1 MHRMRKEIC
10 HMEENSLDSHLS
22 CVRTMASYNFLNY
35 YLWNKESMATE
46 HTYAKKNIVTFTK
59 CSLYADTS
67 T

>member
-22 CVRTMASYNFLNY
+22 YVRAMASYNLPNY